1 MKPHKYLSYL
11 TAAICTMALC
21 HTATAQNTTSGYFVD
36 DYTYRFQMNPAYE
49 NSKNFIAIPALG
61 NMNVS
66 MRGSLQ
72 VRDVIY
78 SVNGQTTTFLNP
90 LVSVDEVM
98 KNIGENNRL
107 GADIKIPILA
117 AGFKAWGG
125 YNTITL
131 SARASVGLKVPGSL
145 FSFLKE
151 GVANQSYDLS
161 GTRAFGTAYGEI
173 ALGDSRKINNKLRV
187 GGALKFLI
195 GAGDMSANFKTANL
209 NLDQNDWQVT
219 SEAEIN
225 SSMKGLTYKT
235 TINDRTGHEYVD
247 GMDYDSFGL
256 NGFGMAIDLGA
267 TYNLTCDWELSMA
280 LLDLGFISWNNNQL
294 ATTYGEKRFNTDRY
308 VFSADDDSPNSFEN
322 QWDNMRDD
330 ISAIYEL
337 EDAGNVGGRT
347 TMLGAT
353 LNIGAKYTLP
363 TYRKLNFGVLNTTR
377 IQGAFSWTDFRFS
390 ANIAPVKWL
399 DGGINMAAGSF
410 GVGFGWIVNFH
421 PSGFNFFVGMDHTMG
436 KATKQMVPLSS
447 NASVNLG
454 MNILF

>member
-1 MKPHKYLSYL
+1 MTFNKYILGALATLAVSS
-11 TAAICTMALC
+11 AAV
-21 HTATAQNTTSGYFVD
+21 AQNTESAYFVD
-36 DYTYRFQMNPAYE
+36 DYTYRFQMNPAYD
-49 NSKNFIAIPALG
+49 NSKNFVAIPALG
-61 NMNVS
+61 NMNVT
-66 MRGSLQ
+66 MNGTLH
-72 VRDVIY
+72 VKDVIY
-78 SVNGQTTTFLNP
+78 NVNGQTTTFLSP
-90 LVSVDEVM
+90 YLSPEEVM
-98 KNIGENNRL
+98 KNLDGNKRI

-131 SARASVGLKVPGSL
+131 SARASLGLKTPGAL

-151 GVANQSYDLS
+151 GVSNRSYDLS

-173 ALGDSRKINNKLRV
+173 ALGHSRNINKKLRV

-195 GAGDMSANFKTANL
+195 GVGDLSANFKTANL
-209 NLDQNDWQVT
+209 ELNENDWRIT

-225 SSMKGLTYKT
+225 ASMKGMTYKT
-235 TINDRTGHEYVD
+235 KTNSHTGHQYVN

-267 TYNLTCDWELSMA
+267 TYQLLPDVELSMA
-280 LLDLGFISWNNNQL
+280 LLDFGFISWSENQL
-294 ATTYGEKRFNTDRY
+294 ATTNGEKTFNTDRY
-308 VFSADDDSPNSFEN
+308 TFSADDDAPNSFEH

-337 EDAGNVGGRT
+337 EDAGNSGGRT

-363 TYRKLNFGVLNTTR
+363 MYRNLNFGVLNTTR

-390 ANIAPVKWL
+390 ANIAPVKWV
-399 DGGINMAAGSF
+399 DGGINLSAGTF
-410 GVGFGWIVNFH
+410 GAGFGWIVNFH
-421 PSGFNFFVGMDHTMG
+421 PTGFNFFVGMDHTLG
-436 KATKQMVPLSS
+436 KTTKEFIPLSS
-447 NASVNLG
+447 NASLNLG